1 MQGNGDMVHRDI
13 VRRGAVRKAELSHWQ
28 GQSGRD
34 YGLNAES
41 LDDFAMRESDL
52 YVIAKGSHVLWVGST
67 EELVADP
74 MSRTRFRL
82 ALDCATNV
90 FRMDAPENRLS
101 TIWDLEQAVPAAE
114 TVAQAA

>member
-1 MQGNGDMVHRDI
+1 MVHRDNLG
-13 VRRGAVRKAELSHWQ
+13 RGAVRKAGLSHWQ

-67 EELVADP
+67 EDLVADP
-74 MSRTRFRL
+74 MSRTRFRV
-82 ALDCATNV
+82 ALDCGTNV

-101 TIWDLEQAVPAAE
+101 TIWDLEQAVPASE
-114 TVAQAA
+114 PVAQAA